1 MQNKKEKLGGKR
13 IGAGRPKSAP
23 TLVICF
29 RVPKEKA
36 ITLKEQIL
44 KLIKNDS
51 QTLSTT
57 TS

>member
-23 TLVICF
+23 TLVISF

-36 ITLKEQIL
+36 KKLKEQIL
-44 KLIKNDS
+44 KLIKS
-51 QTLSTT
+51 
-57 TS
+57 

>member
-1 MQNKKEKLGGKR
+1 MIKGEKRK
-13 IGAGRPKSAP
+13 GAGRPKSAP

-36 ITLKEQIL
+36 KTLKEQIL

-51 QTLSTT
+51 QTLPTT